1 MKIKTILT
9 NDELKDILNLLK
21 KVSFESGKKTAAGLT
36 KNLKNNLEACVNDEN
51 YLKLSKILKSKIIKN
66 KWLRTRYLPKKM
78 NHAILNKF
86 LPGDSYGKH
95 FDASHM
101 NESLEIN
108 RNDFSF
114 TLMLS
119 QAADYEGGELEIQQ
133 DNITHKVKLDAGDMV
148 IYPSIY
154 IHKVLPVTKGERI
167 AFIGWIGSHIKD
179 RYSHETLNAYEDMHI
194 ALSKYDL
201 SEEDHL
207 LLGYVKNRLRHILS
221 D

>member
-1 MKIKTILT
+1 MKIKKILT
-9 NDELKDILNLLK
+9 NDELKNILKLLK
-21 KVSFESGKKTAAGLT
+21 EVKFDSGKKSAAGLT
-36 KNLKNNLEACVNDEN
+36 KDLKNNQEACVDDEN
-51 YLKLSKILKSKIIKN
+51 YQKLAKILKNKLIKN

-78 NHAILNKF
+78 NHVILNKF
-86 LPGDSYGKH
+86 LPGDGYGKH

-119 QAADYEGGELEIQQ
+119 NNADYEGGELEIQQ
-133 DNITHKVKLDAGDMV
+133 ENVTHKIKLDAGDMV
-148 IYPSIY
+148 IYPSMY
-154 IHKVLPVTKGERI
+154 IHQVLPVTRGERI
-167 AFIGWIGSHIKD
+167 AFIGWIGSHLKD
-179 RYSHETLNAYEDMHI
+179 RDSHETFNAYEDLHI
-194 ALSKYDL
+194 ALSKYNL
-201 SEEDHL
+201 SADDHL